1 MKEVI
6 ANRNDSLSVK
16 SLQGPGC
23 ASLLLRAEYGE
34 YLDNYNGRF
43 FMLRTGYWC
52 YLSRSQIMVAVRARA
67 PRIANQTSGLSTCR
81 NLNRDRGMTAWW
93 WRL

>member
-6 ANRNDSLSVK
+6 ANQNDSFSVK

-34 YLDNYNGRF
+34 YLDNYI
-43 FMLRTGYWC
+43 LKADALDWC

-93 WRL
+93 GRL